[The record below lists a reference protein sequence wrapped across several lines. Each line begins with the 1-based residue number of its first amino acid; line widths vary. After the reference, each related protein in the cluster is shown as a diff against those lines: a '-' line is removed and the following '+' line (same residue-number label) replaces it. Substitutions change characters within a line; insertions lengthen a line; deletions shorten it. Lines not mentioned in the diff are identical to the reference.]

1 MSILK
6 PKFGFFAKLRKYRIP
21 IILLLVAA
29 VVVCVSFGWS
39 VFLI

>member
-6 PKFGFFAKLRKYRIP
+6 PKIGFFAKLRKFRIP
-21 IILLLVAA
+21 IILLLVAIG
-29 VVVCVSFGWS
+29 VLLVSFGWS